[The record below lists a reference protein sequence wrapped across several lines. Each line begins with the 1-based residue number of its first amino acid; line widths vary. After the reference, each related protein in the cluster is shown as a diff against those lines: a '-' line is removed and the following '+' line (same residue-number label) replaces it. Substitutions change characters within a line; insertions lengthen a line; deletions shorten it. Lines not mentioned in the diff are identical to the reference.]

1 MKSAMFFMAF
11 SASIKDGKKYF
22 LALNTVRNGENI
34 SVSGIR
40 IRSEY
45 RKSSKPFGRS
55 VNIYL
60 SVNSLSPVIVFRIAL
75 STILYLEVQRE
86 VCSALHIISLSLH
99 MIQGSIPVFFSKGQ
113 KVSIIL
119 QPSSLRRKSAVFARK
134 TAKTPEKLT
143 VFQGGGAVDSISI
156 HKTMVEATGLEP
168 TTSWSLTKRA
178 TKLRYTSIFTVL
190 IFVRPFHDLLVP
202 SSPHSALFS
211 HRPAGQCS
219 LSRSAA
225 PLPKNLASLC
235 SLRFPGALIDA
246 RYQTALSPR
255 FCNYKIALGR
265 SIGTAYTIIHFFP

>member
-1 MKSAMFFMAF
+1 MRKPLRARINTKFVCTVFGISALLK
-11 SASIKDGKKYF
+11 SIKRVQIVKKYKNN
-22 LALNTVRNGENI
+22 AAGGRNI
-34 SVSGIR
+34 LPPAYKICFFVLSKQKRAKKKIADRVS
-40 IRSEY
+40 
-45 RKSSKPFGRS
+45 PTA
-55 VNIYL
+55 V
-60 SVNSLSPVIVFRIAL
+60 
-75 STILYLEVQRE
+75 
-86 VCSALHIISLSLH
+86 
-99 MIQGSIPVFFSKGQ
+99 
-113 KVSIIL
+113 IIL
-119 QPSSLRRKSAVFARK
+119 IMTKRSWGAKTKKRKVFAFRFF
-134 TAKTPEKLT
+134 
-143 VFQGGGAVDSISI
+143 V
-156 HKTMVEATGLEP
+156 VEVTGLEP